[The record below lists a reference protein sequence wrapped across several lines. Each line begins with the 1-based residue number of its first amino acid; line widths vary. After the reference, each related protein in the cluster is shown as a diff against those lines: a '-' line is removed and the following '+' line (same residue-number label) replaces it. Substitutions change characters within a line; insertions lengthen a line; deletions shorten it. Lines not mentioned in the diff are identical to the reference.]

1 MLSDV
6 FRTGLPDRE
15 QLVDTIVALRQD
27 KNGQEEQIRLLKV
40 SCARLK
46 KQLHQ
51 AQEKAALADGGGRA
65 EWIKNQTETTPN
77 GANMMPTDLEN
88 SLNEIIRLKRAVN
101 TLQEQNSLFRVS
113 AEKYQKRAIWIR
125 KKYATLLAKTKN
137 GDIVS

>member
-1 MLSDV
+1 M

-65 EWIKNQTETTPN
+65 EWIK
-77 GANMMPTDLEN
+77 
-88 SLNEIIRLKRAVN
+88 S
-101 TLQEQNSLFRVS
+101 
-113 AEKYQKRAIWIR
+113 
-125 KKYATLLAKTKN
+125 
-137 GDIVS
+137 